1 MAGKRRVL
9 GAAFKAKVAL
19 TAAKEDRTANLRLF
33 DRIDTFLHR
42 YPVNLCHRSSPFA
55 DSRR

>member
-1 MAGKRRVL
+1 MMAGKRRVL

-33 DRIDTFLHR
+33 DRIDRQPAITM
-42 YPVNLCHRSSPFA
+42 A
-55 DSRR
+55 GEAASRCC